1 MPKINVYLPE
11 DLAAAVREAGLSVS
25 PICQMA
31 LAEAVR
37 VVGAAREAV
46 ELLRDPGF
54 DPRQHPQT
62 SARVAAQM
70 TPRLRQALHRAS
82 DLAGPDGPVGTGH
95 LLAGVI
101 DVPGN
106 MGTNVLQSF
115 DVDVADLRDAAA
127 RAGAAEPV
135 GAAGPAGAQ
144 GRLAVEE
151 PPGTGAGE
159 GQGDWEPLAGLS
171 ATARLAVA
179 AALEAATDLGH
190 TYLGCEHLVLAL
202 AGQADGAAGELLRGL
217 GIKADSIRRAI
228 PAAVAGAALGYRN
241 AAAMFTPAGDR
252 LDDITRRLGE
262 LEQRLTAGGL

>member
-1 MPKINVYLPE
+1 MPKINVYLPD
-11 DLAAAVREAGLSVS
+11 DLAAAVREARLSVS

-46 ELLRDPGF
+46 GYLRDPAF
-54 DPRQHPQT
+54 DPRRHPQI

-70 TPRLRQALHRAS
+70 TPRLRQALHRAR
-82 DLAGPDGPVGTGH
+82 DLAGPEGPVGTEH
-95 LLAGVI
+95 LLAGVL

-106 MGTNVLQSF
+106 MGAHVLQSLGA
-115 DVDVADLRDAAA
+115 DVAALREAAA
-127 RAGAAEPV
+127 PMGSAV
-135 GAAGPAGAQ
+135 GAEGA
-144 GRLAVEE
+144 V
-151 PPGTGAGE
+151 GAGGDAE
-159 GQGDWEPLAGLS
+159 DQQRDWEPLAGLS
-171 ATARLAVA
+171 PPARLAI
-179 AALEAATDLGH
+179 AATLEGAIELGH

-202 AGQADGAAGELLRGL
+202 AGLDGAAGELLRGA

-241 AAAMFTPAGDR
+241 AVQLFAQAGDR
-252 LDDITRRLGE
+252 LDDITRRLDE

>member
-1 MPKINVYLPE
+1 MPKINVYLPD
-11 DLAAAVREAGLSVS
+11 DLAAAVREARLSVS

-46 ELLRDPGF
+46 DFLRDPGF
-54 DPRQHPQT
+54 DPRQDPQI

-70 TPRLRQALHRAS
+70 TPRLREALHHARE
-82 DLAGPDGPVGTGH
+82 LAGPDALAGTGY

-106 MGTNVLQSF
+106 MGVHVLQSF
-115 DVDVADLRDAAA
+115 DVDVAALRDAAA
-127 RAGAAEPV
+127 AAGSAAEP
-135 GAAGPAGAQ
+135 AGARD
-144 GRLAVEE
+144 G
-151 PPGTGAGE
+151 G
-159 GQGDWEPLAGLS
+159 GQQRDFEPLGGLS
-171 ATARLAVA
+171 ATARLAIA
-179 AALEAATDLGH
+179 AALEAAIDLGH

-202 AGQADGAAGELLRGL
+202 AGQGDGTAGELLRGL

-241 AAAMFTPAGDR
+241 AVQMFAPAGNR
-252 LDDITRRLGE
+252 LDDISRRLDE
-262 LEQRLTAGGL
+262 LEERLKAGGL